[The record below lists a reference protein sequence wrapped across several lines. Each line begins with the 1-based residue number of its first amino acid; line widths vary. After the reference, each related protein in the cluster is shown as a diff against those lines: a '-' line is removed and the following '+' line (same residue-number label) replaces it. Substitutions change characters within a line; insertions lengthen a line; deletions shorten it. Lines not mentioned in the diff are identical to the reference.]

1 MPTPFWD
8 GDPVQ
13 AEHWLT
19 TDPVIAKLRR
29 DGAWT
34 DINDRIAAFSHYFR
48 AVEHSAQIDGGLL
61 TRREGEFKEGKINLL
76 SCSTT
81 MEMGVD
87 IGGLSAVAMN
97 NVPPHPANFL
107 QRAGRAGRRGE
118 TAALSFTLCKN
129 TPQGEAVFR
138 NPLWPFETALA
149 VPQVALQSGRIVQRH
164 INALALTD
172 FLFGETSDGPFRLT
186 AGWFFE
192 RQDGDGHSSPST
204 RFQDWCRQTNTID
217 AMKAPLQRLC
227 RRSSLSGIPAER
239 LLAQAGAALE
249 TVEVSW
255 RDELDALLA
264 NLEVLNT
271 REGNSKPERAIGFQ
285 LKRLREE
292 YLLGELATRGFLPGY
307 GFPTGVVTLQT
318 STVETLNARRDQ
330 REDNRGQSRGEPSR
344 ELAIAIR
351 DYAPGTDTA
360 LDGRVYRSGG
370 VSLNWHLP
378 AQLNAGTEVQSLR
391 WVWRCSACGGSG
403 TRPTRPE
410 RCPQCNERHSSKLTR
425 LEYLQP
431 AGFAVD
437 IRWQPHNNVSIQ
449 QYIPVRDPLISLE
462 GAAWMALTSPA
473 LGRYRSS
480 ANGHIFQRSDGLHS
494 EGYALCLRCG
504 RADSMGPGG
513 DRPLSLK
520 AHKRLR
526 GGRNND
532 QELQCPGNAEPG
544 VIKEGLRLGTVV
556 HTDVF
561 ELQLRVLDSAQPIDE
576 VSAFS
581 IAVVLR
587 RALCQH
593 IGIEEDEI
601 GVSVSPTRGMAGEPA
616 HSIYL
621 FDTAGGGAGYVGQA
635 ILELPALL
643 TAARQLLECH
653 CDKAC
658 QICLLSNDTQ
668 YHVDLLDRLAA
679 AAVLSERY
687 LTALALPDDL
697 RIFGPATRLELEPLD
712 MALRR
717 EIQHQAIDEV
727 RIYLSGATDDWEPL
741 AWPLREDLLRW
752 ANAGIIIR
760 LIASRTLLS
769 ALPSTQADEIAAL
782 ASVIG
787 AKFHIS
793 NGPPSPFTGT
803 SSTLPLIAEVSGTNH
818 SVCWAASNPTALSP
832 RPGWGSGANQTRFV
846 SVVRHSQLAPLPAAW
861 GEVPPGELRRPVAGL
876 CELRILTEL
885 DGPSVDFGTR
895 AWQLISQQDRTLLE
909 RLQGTESITRV
920 IYTDRY
926 LKSPLAILLLHSFL
940 AALRG
945 YPGGVAPDTRI
956 TITTEKLSRSDTRE
970 PYQLFHDWRDAQVRA
985 EVIEGRFT
993 DLGCFEFLEEHK
1005 SSLPHARELSLE
1017 WPNGRNWTMRLDQGF
1032 GYWRLSRGER
1042 GQFPFAQG
1050 SPQQLSRLRSVNSE
1064 IEGNGGCYPTYW
1076 YCESA
1081 TI

>member
-1 MPTPFWD
+1 M
-8 GDPVQ
+8 
-13 AEHWLT
+13 
-19 TDPVIAKLRR
+19 
-29 DGAWT
+29 
-34 DINDRIAAFSHYFR
+34 
-48 AVEHSAQIDGGLL
+48 

-97 NVPPHPANFL
+97 NVPPHPTNFL

-149 VPQVALQSGRIVQRH
+149 VPQVGLQSGRIVQRH

-172 FLFGETSDGPFRLT
+172 YLFKETGDGPFRLT

-192 RQDGDGHSSPST
+192 EPEGDDRSSMSA
-204 RFQDWCRQTNTID
+204 RFQDWCRQTNSIAGLET
-217 AMKAPLQRLC
+217 PLQRLC
-227 RRSSLSGIPAER
+227 RRSTLAGIPADR
-239 LLAQAGAALE
+239 LLTQTAAALE
-249 TVEVSW
+249 TIDENW
-255 RDELDALLA
+255 REELNALLA
-264 NLEVLNT
+264 NLVEVST

-318 STVETLNARRDQ
+318 STIETLNATRDQ
-330 REDNRGQSRGEPSR
+330 REDNRAQSRGAPSR
-344 ELAIAIR
+344 ELTIAIR

-391 WVWRCSACGGSG
+391 WVWRCAACGCSG

-410 RCPQCNERHSSKLTR
+410 RCPQCDAHHSSKLTR

-462 GAAWMALTSPA
+462 GAAWMALPSPA
-473 LGRYRSS
+473 LGRYRYS
-480 ANGHIFQRSDGLHS
+480 ANGHIFQRSDGLHG

-504 RADSMGPGG
+504 RADSMGSHRE
-513 DRPLSLK
+513 RPATLN

-532 QELQCPGNAEPG
+532 QEIQCPGNAEPG

-561 ELQLRVLDSAQPIDE
+561 ELQLRLLDTVQPIDE

-621 FDTAGGGAGYVGQA
+621 YDTADGGAGYVGQA
-635 ILELPALL
+635 VLELPALL
-643 TAARQLLECH
+643 TAARQLLECR

-658 QICLLSNDTQ
+658 QVCLLSHDTQ
-668 YHVDLLDRLAA
+668 HHVDLLDRLAA
-679 AAVLSERY
+679 TSVLSERY
-687 LTALALPDDL
+687 LAALALPDDL
-697 RIFGPATRLELEPLD
+697 CIFGPATRLELEPLG

-727 RIYLSGATDDWEPL
+727 RIYLGGETDDWEPL

-752 ANAGIIIR
+752 ASAGIVIR
-760 LIASRTLLS
+760 LIASRTSLDALS
-769 ALPSTQADEIAAL
+769 PAQADEVAAL

-787 AKFHIS
+787 AKFHITDHL
-793 NGPPSPFTGT
+793 PTPAAGT
-803 SSTLPLIAEVSGTNH
+803 SPARPLIAEVSGMH
-818 SVCWAASNPTALSP
+818 RSICWAASDPAALSP
-832 RPGWGSGANQTRFV
+832 RPGWGSGTDQTRFV
-846 SVVRHSQLAPLPAAW
+846 SMERPGQFAPLPTAW
-861 GEVPPGELRRPVAGL
+861 GDVAPGALRRPVAGL

-885 DGPSVDFGTR
+885 DGPSADFGHR
-895 AWQLISQQDRTLLE
+895 AWLLISQQDRTLLA
-909 RLQGTESITRV
+909 RLHRAEPMTRI

-926 LKSPLAILLLHSFL
+926 LKSPLAILLLHSLL
-940 AALRG
+940 AALHDF
-945 YPGGVAPDTRI
+945 PGGVATTTHI
-956 TITTEKLSRSDTRE
+956 TVTTEALSRVDTRE

-985 EVIEGRFT
+985 EVIDGLFTDFGRF
-993 DLGCFEFLEEHK
+993 EFREMSK
-1005 SSLPHARELSLE
+1005 PSLPHARELRLE
-1017 WPNGRNWTMRLDQGF
+1017 WSNGPGWAMRLDQGF
-1032 GYWRLSRGER
+1032 GYWRLSRGQR
-1042 GQFPFAQG
+1042 GQFPFAG
-1050 SPQQLSRLRSVNSE
+1050 GPDQQISTLREVKANVD
-1064 IEGNGGCYPTYW
+1064 GGGIHYPTYW
-1076 YCESA
+1076 YCGSQVRS
-1081 TI
+1081 